1 MGQAIQISEVG
12 LSFVVPS
19 LLLKGERLIVTLV
32 IPGAATLVLRAS
44 VINER
49 PKIGRMFSYGIEFRS
64 LDLHQR
70 RMIRSYVSAKTEAEA
85 ESDHEI
91 E

>member
-1 MGQAIQISEVG
+1 MGQAIQISEGG

-32 IPGAATLVLRAS
+32 IPSAGTLVLRAS

-85 ESDHEI
+85 ESDQEI